1 MTDPHHPLT
10 GCTTLILRPEGR
22 AAPLITRI
30 THAGGHTVTAP
41 LITREPIT
49 TDQRATLDTHT
60 AALHTYAWVAVT
72 SVNAVDEL
80 IASIQRTHPTT
91 PLTTVCATTQWASVG
106 PATTRAL
113 RAHGITVAWEATEN
127 SASGML
133 AQWPAA
139 NTHTDPRT
147 AVLLP
152 LGNLATTQLETGLT
166 SAGYTPTRVTTYLTV
181 AHPAPPSALAA
192 WRAGRIDAVILT
204 SGSIVEQF
212 VAQFGHPSPGPGP
225 AQGNEDRPVFVAIGE
240 PTRRAAQRHA
250 LPIDAVARQAS
261 TAGLV
266 DALVDA
272 WTARTLAQPEGT
284 L

>member
-1 MTDPHHPLT
+1 M
-10 GCTTLILRPEGR
+10 
-22 AAPLITRI
+22 
-30 THAGGHTVTAP
+30 
-41 LITREPIT
+41 
-49 TDQRATLDTHT
+49 
-60 AALHTYAWVAVT
+60 
-72 SVNAVDEL
+72 
-80 IASIQRTHPTT
+80 
-91 PLTTVCATTQWASVG
+91 
-106 PATTRAL
+106 
-113 RAHGITVAWEATEN
+113 AWEATEN

-225 AQGNEDRPVFVAIGE
+225 PRGMRIAPFLLPSESPPVV
-240 PTRRAAQRHA
+240 QRSVIRCPLMR
-250 LPIDAVARQAS
+250 LPARQALQVLLTRS
-261 TAGLV
+261 LMRGLPAHSHNRKEHCEGPTTPLT
-266 DALVDA
+266 DQRRH
-272 WTARTLAQPEGT
+272 ARLDPGNSPSPS
-284 L
+284 